1 MTASTMKLIARIL
14 LGLVALFILV
24 NGVRLMFDP
33 KGAIIGLMV
42 EASGAEGLSN
52 VRALWGGAITAIGIS
67 VAIAAV
73 TGKIENARPAV
84 LFSFMLVIARVMGM
98 IMDGMFDRAIMFT
111 IVPVVVFLIL
121 LAAHRLLD
129 KALEAE
135 VKNA

>member
-1 MTASTMKLIARIL
+1 
-14 LGLVALFILV
+14 
-24 NGVRLMFDP
+24 MFDP